1 MGDIAPPV
9 YVQPPAPEPA
19 RFGLFSVATI
29 VGDEPDRWKVGLQ
42 YEPIPCDVANLASY
56 NCDNED
62 EAGYP
67 LAIRDGEG
75 LVEVE
80 PFLVHGSYGCKTQS
94 RPIEEAEQRA
104 RWHLQMGEERAVE
117 RAIAAGGFGNTPTFQ
132 GATDVTPAAGAVSVQ
147 GGFGLLESLIGS
159 EYGGVGT
166 IHAPR
171 LLGPAIGAGSYAWRQ
186 GQRLETLV
194 GTYVVLGGGYDLANV
209 GPDGNA
215 PAEGEAWL
223 YATSRPIIRRG
234 EVYITPDRD
243 HFVVKAYNDVEIVAQ
258 RAYAVSWECVL
269 GAVRVEIDPLKNV
282 RVVEDEV

>member
-9 YVQPPAPEPA
+9 YVQPPAPDPS

-29 VGDEPDRWKVGLQ
+29 VGDEPDRWKVGYQ
-42 YEPIPCDVANLASY
+42 YEPVPCEVAELASY

-67 LAIRDGEG
+67 LAVRDGEG

-80 PFLVHGSYGCKTQS
+80 PFLVYGSYGCKTLS
-94 RPIEEAEQRA
+94 RPIDEAEQRA

-117 RAIAAGGFGNTPTFQ
+117 RAIAAGGFGNAPTFQ
-132 GATDVTPAAGAVSVQ
+132 GADDITPATGAVSVAR
-147 GGFGLLESLIGS
+147 GFALLESLIGQ
-159 EYGGVGT
+159 EYGGIGT

-171 LLGPAIGAGSYAWRQ
+171 LLVPAISGGRLAERQ

-194 GTYVVLGGGYDLANV
+194 GTYVVAGGGYDLANV
-209 GPDGNA
+209 GPDGSPPGEYGDA
-215 PAEGEAWL
+215 DGVEAWL
-223 YATSRPIIRRG
+223 YATSRPIVRRG

-243 HFVVKAYNDVEIVAQ
+243 HFVVKPYNDVEIIAQ

-269 GAVRVEIDPLKNV
+269 GAVRVSLDTLEGI
-282 RVVEDEV
+282 